1 MSVFLAVRYGR
12 VPKRSRERSELE
24 GRVPSSDDDQSRD
37 METKQLAIYDV
48 ILTVSQAHHA
58 HCSFTE
64 EKTRS
69 LTRKPVVF
77 VSRPAEGRG
86 MESGSGGGR

>member
-1 MSVFLAVRYGR
+1 M
-12 VPKRSRERSELE
+12 
-24 GRVPSSDDDQSRD
+24 PSSDDDQSRD

-58 HCSFTE
+58 HCCFTE

-69 LTRKPVVF
+69 LSRKPVVF
-77 VSRPAEGRG
+77 VSRPASAAVARQGYMAG
-86 MESGSGGGR
+86 